1 MELKDFIKQ
10 YKSEINALN
19 FKEVYYQASQG
30 LKNRGKLTELFYKLG
45 VDPLKTLDY
54 IPEYFLLESS
64 ITSFVI
70 PNHIKVINEGAFLQ
84 CYKLKSI
91 IIPNSVISIEYG
103 AFTDCSDLTSVVLSD
118 NLVGL
123 PYSLFR
129 NCISLTSVIIP
140 DKVKSLRGR
149 AFSGCKSLAN
159 VTIPSSITFIED
171 YAFEN
176 CNNLIK
182 LTYTGTKKQWENIL
196 KDRGWERDSGI
207 KKIACIDGEIN
218 L

>member
-19 FKEVYYQASQG
+19 FKEVYYQASLS
-30 LKNRGKLTELFYKLG
+30 LKDRGKLTELFYKLG

-54 IPEYFLLESS
+54 IPEYFLHESS
-64 ITSFVI
+64 ITSFVV

-103 AFTDCSDLTSVVLSD
+103 AFTDCSDLTSVILSD

-176 CNNLIK
+176 CNNLTK
-182 LTYTGTKKQWENIL
+182 LIYTGSKKQWDSISIGSDWNRQTPL
-196 KDRGWERDSGI
+196 KTIHCRDGI
-207 KKIACIDGEIN
+207 IN
-218 L
+218 V